1 MPWKMRLN
9 TAGCADHLTLVSKIW
24 LMTFQTQLAF
34 KSSSFLGFNMR
45 YCIKNSMKIN
55 AKCILDQKENTSGK

>member
-1 MPWKMRLN
+1 
-9 TAGCADHLTLVSKIW
+9 
-24 LMTFQTQLAF
+24 MTFQTQLAF